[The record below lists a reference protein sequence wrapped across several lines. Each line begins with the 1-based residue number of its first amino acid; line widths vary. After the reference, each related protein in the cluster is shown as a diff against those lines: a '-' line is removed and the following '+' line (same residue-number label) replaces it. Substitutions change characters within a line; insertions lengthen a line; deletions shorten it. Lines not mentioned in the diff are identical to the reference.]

1 MTMVDVSEAAAGEA
15 RLDEFFHSHR
25 TTQVARRDAVVDL
38 REKPALIASDDG
50 EVVGVLSYDV
60 DGTDCE
66 VVHMRA
72 SGQWGG
78 VGTALLDRLD
88 DVARGQGCSRLW
100 LVTTNDN
107 IDAIRFYQ
115 RRGYRLCDVR
125 CGAAEDA
132 RRSLLPEIPEVG
144 NYEIPIRDELEFER
158 KVDASG

>member
-1 MTMVDVSEAAAGEA
+1 MVDVSEAKAGDA
-15 RLDEFFHSHR
+15 RLEKFFQAHR
-25 TTQVARRDAVVDL
+25 TTRVARRGAVLDV
-38 REKPALIASDDG
+38 REKPALIASRDD
-50 EVVGVLSYDV
+50 EVVGVLSYDI
-60 DGTDCE
+60 DGADCE

-88 DVARGQGCSRLW
+88 EVARTQGCSRLW

-115 RRGYRLCDVR
+115 RRGYRLRDAR
-125 CGAAEDA
+125 RGAAEDA

-158 KVDASG
+158 TVGADG

>member
-1 MTMVDVSEAAAGEA
+1 MVDVSEANAGDA

-25 TTQVARRDAVVDL
+25 TTRVARRGAVLDV
-38 REKPALIASDDG
+38 REKPALIASRDD
-50 EVVGVLSYDV
+50 EVVGVLSYDI
-60 DGTDCE
+60 DGADCE

-88 DVARGQGCSRLW
+88 EVARTQGCSRLW

-115 RRGYRLCDVR
+115 RRGYRICDVR

-132 RRSLLPEIPEVG
+132 RRSLLPEIPEIG

-158 KVDASG
+158 SVDADG